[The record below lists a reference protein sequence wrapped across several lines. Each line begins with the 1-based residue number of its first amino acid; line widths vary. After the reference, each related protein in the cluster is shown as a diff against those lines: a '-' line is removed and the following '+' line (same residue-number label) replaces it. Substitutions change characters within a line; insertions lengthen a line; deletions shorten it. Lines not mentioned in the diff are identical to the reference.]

1 MFDINAY
8 QKYAAWIFDLD
19 GTLSN
24 TLHAHDL
31 AWQHA
36 LTQFEIPFTPQ
47 RMQQLGGVP
56 IPDTVAILASE
67 AGMQVDVP
75 AVVDVRDRRFYELLP
90 TTLSPTPLV
99 AGVVLPFLGEKPMA
113 VGTGCHT
120 LMAKRIL
127 AGIALDHYLP
137 IVVGA
142 DQVNR
147 PKPAP
152 DTFLLAAEK
161 LNVKP
166 EHCLVFED
174 ADAGLQAAAAAGMA
188 TVDVRTLWSAPSL
201 QL

>member
-19 GTLSN
+19 GTISN
-24 TLHAHDL
+24 SLQAHDL
-31 AWQHA
+31 AWEHA
-36 LTQFEIPFTPQ
+36 LTQFAIPYTGE
-47 RMQQLGGVP
+47 RMTQLGGVP
-56 IPDTVAILASE
+56 IPNTVEILAKE

-75 AVVDVRDRRFYELLP
+75 AVVSMRDQRFYELLP

-120 LMAKRIL
+120 EMARRIL
-127 AGIALDHYLP
+127 AGLSLDHYLP
-137 IVVGA
+137 VVVGA
-142 DQVNR
+142 DQVTN

-161 LNVKP
+161 LGVKP

-174 ADAGLQAAAAAGMA
+174 ADAGIKAAKAAGMA
-188 TVDVRTLWSAPSL
+188 VVDVREIWTAKKTL
-201 QL
+201 Q

>member
-19 GTLSN
+19 GTISN
-24 TLHAHDL
+24 SLQAHDL
-31 AWQHA
+31 AWEHA
-36 LTQFEIPFTPQ
+36 LTQFAIPYTGE
-47 RMQQLGGVP
+47 RMTQLGGVP
-56 IPDTVAILASE
+56 IPNTVEILAKE

-75 AVVDVRDRRFYELLP
+75 AVVSMRDQRFYELLP

-120 LMAKRIL
+120 EMARRIL
-127 AGIALDHYLP
+127 AGLSLDHYLP
-137 IVVGA
+137 VVVGA
-142 DQVNR
+142 DQVTN

-161 LNVKP
+161 LGVKP

-174 ADAGLQAAAAAGMA
+174 ADAGIKAARAAGMA
-188 TVDVRTLWSAPSL
+188 VVDVREIWTAKKTL
-201 QL
+201 Q

>member
-1 MFDINAY
+1 MSCTA
-8 QKYAAWIFDLD
+8 
-19 GTLSN
+19 TLRQSGGSVI
-24 TLHAHDL
+24 LS
-31 AWQHA
+31 
-36 LTQFEIPFTPQ
+36 IPK
-47 RMQQLGGVP
+47 
-56 IPDTVAILASE
+56 AIAES
-67 AGMQVDVP
+67 
-75 AVVDVRDRRFYELLP
+75 
-90 TTLSPTPLV
+90 
-99 AGVVLPFLGEKPMA
+99 MA

-152 DTFLLAAEK
+152 DTFLLVAEK

>member
-19 GTLSN
+19 GTISN
-24 TLHAHDL
+24 SLQAHDL
-31 AWQHA
+31 AWEHA
-36 LTQFEIPFTPQ
+36 LTQFAIPYTGE
-47 RMQQLGGVP
+47 RMTQLGGVP
-56 IPDTVAILASE
+56 IPNTVEILAKE

-75 AVVDVRDRRFYELLP
+75 AVVSMRDQRFYELLP

-120 LMAKRIL
+120 EMARRIL
-127 AGIALDHYLP
+127 AGLSLDHYLP
-137 IVVGA
+137 VVVGA
-142 DQVNR
+142 DQVTN

-161 LNVKP
+161 LGVKP

-174 ADAGLQAAAAAGMA
+174 ADAGIKAAKAAGMA
-188 TVDVRTLWSAPSL
+188 VVDVREIWTAKQTL
-201 QL
+201 Q

>member
-19 GTLSN
+19 GTISN
-24 TLHAHDL
+24 SLQAHDL
-31 AWQHA
+31 AWEHA
-36 LTQFEIPFTPQ
+36 LTQFAIPYTGE
-47 RMQQLGGVP
+47 RMTQLGGVP
-56 IPDTVAILASE
+56 IPDTVEILAKE

-75 AVVDVRDRRFYELLP
+75 AVVSMRDQRFYELLP

-120 LMAKRIL
+120 EMARRIL
-127 AGIALDHYLP
+127 AGLSLDHYLP
-137 IVVGA
+137 VVVGA
-142 DQVNR
+142 DQVTN

-161 LNVKP
+161 LGVKP

-174 ADAGLQAAAAAGMA
+174 ADAGIKAAKAAGMA
-188 TVDVRTLWSAPSL
+188 VVDVREIWTAKKTL
-201 QL
+201 Q